1 MTTPAALS
9 AAAIGLG
16 LALVGIWVARP
27 RVSVLE
33 QRLEAMLAVDSPA
46 AAPRRGLDAVAA
58 ALARLLGRVLGGADH
73 VRSRMERAG
82 LVPDVDTF
90 RTSQALWAMTG
101 FAGAA
106 CIVLVTGNSTRGPL
120 SASAL
125 VLLAAG
131 FGVVL
136 RDQQLTRLAERREAR
151 MIVEFPAIADML
163 ALAVAAGQGPLGAL
177 EHVTTL
183 CRGPLAEELRTA
195 LEQARAGTPLSD
207 ALAGVARR
215 TSVVSV
221 ARFVE
226 GVIVA
231 LERGTPLAGVLRA
244 QAQDARESVRT
255 ELVEK
260 AGRKEVVMMA
270 PVVFLVLPV
279 TVLFAV
285 YPGLAALDLTL

>member
-131 FGVVL
+131 FGAVRGGKKSARRVQIV
-136 RDQQLTRLAERREAR
+136 RGEPAELLLWAFGRREQAD
-151 MIVEFPAIADML
+151 VEIT
-163 ALAVAAGQGPLGAL
+163 Q
-177 EHVTTL
+177 E
-183 CRGPLAEELRTA
+183 
-195 LEQARAGTPLSD
+195 
-207 ALAGVARR
+207 
-215 TSVVSV
+215 
-221 ARFVE
+221 
-226 GVIVA
+226 
-231 LERGTPLAGVLRA
+231 
-244 QAQDARESVRT
+244 
-255 ELVEK
+255 
-260 AGRKEVVMMA
+260 
-270 PVVFLVLPV
+270 
-279 TVLFAV
+279 
-285 YPGLAALDLTL
+285 

>member
-163 ALAVAAGQGPLGAL
+163 ALAVAAVWGWTWSQSQYFIKDSGGRVTVYQGVDSKLGPIDLRHQQESTNIPTADL
-177 EHVTTL
+177 PEFWRSKVTS
-183 CRGPLAEELRTA
+183 GI
-195 LEQARAGTPLSD
+195 D
-207 ALAGVARR
+207 ASSEKEAAA
-215 TSVVSV
+215 T
-221 ARFVE
+221 VE
-226 GVIVA
+226 
-231 LERGTPLAGVLRA
+231 RLRA
-244 QAQDARESVRT
+244 EMVAC
-255 ELVEK
+255 
-260 AGRKEVVMMA
+260 
-270 PVVFLVLPV
+270 
-279 TVLFAV
+279 
-285 YPGLAALDLTL
+285 LAASASGNECTK